1 MRTQRES
8 RSTPPT
14 PEEIRPGQSGDGRSL
29 WSELL
34 AGLEWAALRV
44 SPVYY
49 GFGVPH
55 GDGAPVI
62 LVPGFLASDA
72 SLVEMHLWLGRMGYR
87 SYASGIGRNADC
99 PDVLLERLSETIA
112 RVHRETGRPV
122 RLVGHSLG
130 GLLARAAAGHMPDQV
145 AQVITMGTPLRRVR
159 AHSFVQGLLRKVLRR
174 SRRESARPC
183 LRSFKIGLREC
194 LPRSVAR
201 ATICSKADPVVDWRD
216 CAEIDGAVSI
226 EVTGTHTGMPVN
238 PQVYREMARL
248 LAAPQPVDRPAPVE
262 LPRKPGLALAA

>member
-1 MRTQRES
+1 MRTQRENQL
-8 RSTPPT
+8 TPSK
-14 PEEIRPGQSGDGRSL
+14 PEEIRSDQSRDGRSL
-29 WSELL
+29 WTELL
-34 AGLEWAALRV
+34 GGLEWVALRV

-49 GFGVPH
+49 GLGVPR

-62 LVPGFLASDA
+62 LVPGFLATDA

-112 RVHRETGRPV
+112 RVYRDTGRPV

-130 GLLARAAAGHMPDQV
+130 GLLARAVAAHMPDQV

-159 AHSFVQGLLRKVLRR
+159 AHSFVQGLLGKVLRR

-201 ATICSKADPVVDWRD
+201 ATICSKGDPVVDWRD

-226 EVTGTHTGMPVN
+226 EVSGTHTGMPVN
-238 PQVYREMARL
+238 PQVYLEIARL
-248 LAAPQPVDRPAPVE
+248 LAAPQPAERPAPVE
-262 LPRKPGLALAA
+262 LPRKPDLALAA